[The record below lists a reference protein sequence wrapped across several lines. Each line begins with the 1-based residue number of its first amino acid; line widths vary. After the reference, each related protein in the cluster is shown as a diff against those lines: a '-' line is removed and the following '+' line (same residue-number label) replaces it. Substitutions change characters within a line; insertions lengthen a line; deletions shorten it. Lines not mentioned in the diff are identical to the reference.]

1 MMSKVH
7 LTLFRLNNN
16 INNPLV
22 PPPHTAPRLASLK
35 VSGYRLLELSIGLR
49 EISQWLQ
56 QRPLFPTRAF
66 SHKESILVSKSLL
79 RASL

>member
-35 VSGYRLLELSIGLR
+35 VSDYRLLELSVRLR

-56 QRPLFPTRAF
+56 ASISFYYLAF
-66 SHKESILVSKSLL
+66 SHK
-79 RASL
+79 

>member
-16 INNPLV
+16 INTPLV
-22 PPPHTAPRLASLK
+22 PPPHTATAPRLASLK
-35 VSGYRLLELSIGLR
+35 VSGYRLLELSVRLR

-56 QRPLFPTRAF
+56 QRPLLLTRAF
-66 SHKESILVSKSLL
+66 SHKESMKILCYPGW
-79 RASL
+79 

>member
-16 INNPLV
+16 INTPLV

-35 VSGYRLLELSIGLR
+35 VSSYRLLELSIRLR

-56 QRPLFPTRAF
+56 KAYISFYGFLPQ
-66 SHKESILVSKSLL
+66 L
-79 RASL
+79 RICEDIVLS

>member
-35 VSGYRLLELSIGLR
+35 VSGYRLLELSVRLR

-66 SHKESILVSKSLL
+66 SHKESG
-79 RASL
+79 

>member
-16 INNPLV
+16 INTPLV

-35 VSGYRLLELSIGLR
+35 VSSYRLLELSIRLR

-56 QRPLFPTRAF
+56 ASVSFYSLAF
-66 SHKESILVSKSLL
+66 SHN
-79 RASL
+79 